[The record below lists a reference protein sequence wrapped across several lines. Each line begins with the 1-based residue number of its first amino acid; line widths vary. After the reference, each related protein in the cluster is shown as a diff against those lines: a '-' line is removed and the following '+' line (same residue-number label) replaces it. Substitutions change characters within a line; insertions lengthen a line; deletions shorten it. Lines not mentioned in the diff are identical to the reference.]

1 MKTYINSK
9 GEFCSDKPEIFAVG
23 VDDLGKNIYN
33 NDIVYHY
40 THFKHCRYVARKNP
54 YNPYPRF
61 EFLDENY
68 EGYNKTYFDN
78 TIKVYKSQVPHLLSY
93 LARIIENYNDS
104 LTKLIPN
111 INDIIV
117 LKSHNYEFKVID
129 NKYKLFLKVQSV
141 TNPNWIEIKP
151 IYEFKNRKDE

>member
-1 MKTYINSK
+1 MMKTYINSK

-40 THFKHCRYVARKNP
+40 T
-54 YNPYPRF
+54 NPYPRF

-78 TIKVYKSQVPHLLSY
+78 TIKVYKSQVPHLLNY
-93 LARIIENYNDS
+93 LTRIIENYNDS
-104 LTKLIPN
+104 LTIIPN

>member
-9 GEFCSDKPEIFAVG
+9 GEFCSDKPERFVVG
-23 VDDLGKNIYN
+23 VDELGKNIYN

-40 THFKHCRYVARKNP
+40 P
-54 YNPYPRF
+54 YNPYHRF

-78 TIKVYKSQVPHLLSY
+78 TIKVYKSQVPELLNY
-93 LARIIENYNDS
+93 LVKMMENNNDS
-104 LTKLIPN
+104 LKNIPD

-117 LKSHNYEFKVID
+117 LKNHNYDFKVID

-141 TNPNWIEIKP
+141 KNPNWVEIKP
-151 IYEFKNRKDE
+151 IYEFKNRKHE